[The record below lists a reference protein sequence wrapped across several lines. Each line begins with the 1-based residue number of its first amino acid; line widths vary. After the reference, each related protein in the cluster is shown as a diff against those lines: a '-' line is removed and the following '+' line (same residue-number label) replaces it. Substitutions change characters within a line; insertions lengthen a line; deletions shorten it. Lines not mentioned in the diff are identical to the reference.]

1 MKPPPPPPHFAGH
14 CPVSPHA
21 TGVHHVKSL
30 YRPRFDSRTTSLHST
45 SDYRYVFGGS
55 EHNATT
61 SSRRGAKAWTTH
73 GEVDTMADDA
83 KNRSG
88 DVNAI
93 GDRLRA
99 EKWLLFWFLHPGT
112 SSAPHPRTRIT
123 RSWRRF
129 YGAGPTYITEKYF

>member
-1 MKPPPPPPHFAGH
+1 
-14 CPVSPHA
+14 
-21 TGVHHVKSL
+21 
-30 YRPRFDSRTTSLHST
+30 
-45 SDYRYVFGGS
+45 
-55 EHNATT
+55 
-61 SSRRGAKAWTTH
+61 
-73 GEVDTMADDA
+73 MADDA
-83 KNRSG
+83 ENRSG

-129 YGAGPTYITEKYF
+129 YGAGPFYITE